1 MTLTLGRAA
10 KIVEATLGGS
20 PAGFSSNEIA
30 GLAGDWLV
38 GTREWRFL
46 ENSTASLDTAVGTFI
61 DLPTDLRAIVR
72 IFPADNLTNTMQLTG
87 PTELLALETT
97 PVATSYQYRGVV
109 SYREP
114 TTGGVR
120 VPILRVWPAFTTVQ
134 TGFFTIWY
142 HATWPRAV
150 EDETVLPLPQWME
163 GVYIQAIRAY
173 AKGLMEEDVTGD
185 VPQQLERLRQST
197 MWSDVEKID
206 DQMQRSIGRIE
217 GGAVHMSPRPDY
229 HWNWDGV
236 QAPS

>member
-10 KIVEATLGGS
+10 KIVESTLGGS
-20 PAGFSSNEIA
+20 PSGFSSNEIA

-38 GTREWRFL
+38 NTREWRFL
-46 ENSTASLDTAVGTFI
+46 ENSTASLDTEVGTLI
-61 DLPTDLRAIVR
+61 HLPADLRAVVR

-97 PVATSYQYRGVV
+97 PVATSYQYKGVL
-109 SYREP
+109 SYMEP
-114 TTGGVR
+114 VTGGVR

-142 HATWPRAV
+142 HATWPRAK
-150 EDETVLPLPQWME
+150 EDETVLPIPQWIE

-173 AKGLMEEDVTGD
+173 AKGLVEEDAGGEVEER
-185 VPQQLERLRQST
+185 LERLQLSQ
-197 MWSDVEKID
+197 MWRAVEMVDEK
-206 DQMQRSIGRIE
+206 MQRSLGRIE
-217 GGAVHMSPRPDY
+217 GGAVHLSPRPDY
-229 HWNWDGV
+229 HWNWDSV